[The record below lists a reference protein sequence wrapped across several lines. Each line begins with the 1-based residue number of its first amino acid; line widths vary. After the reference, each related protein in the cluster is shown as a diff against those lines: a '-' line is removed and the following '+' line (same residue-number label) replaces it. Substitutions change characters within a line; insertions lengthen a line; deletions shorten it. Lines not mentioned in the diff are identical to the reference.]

1 MFKASLFAAVALAC
15 ALPAQAQTVAL
26 TADAGWREFVIDDLS
41 AESGI
46 DPLSW
51 IADDGS
57 AIAFEFTLSGP
68 ALLKV
73 VDAGFSGD
81 RFQVFDNGV
90 ALGYT
95 SVGINNYVDGDT
107 PTVIDFNAAWSQTD
121 FSRGQF
127 LLGAGSHN
135 ITGLL
140 AVSALDAD
148 DQPFN
153 ATLGGVALMAVPLPG
168 AAWLMLSGSGLLA
181 AVARRRSA

>member
-1 MFKASLFAAVALAC
+1 MFKPRFFAAVALAF

-26 TADAGWREFVIDDLS
+26 AVDGSWSEFVVDDFS

-57 AIAFEFTLSGP
+57 AIAFDFTLSAP
-68 ALLKV
+68 AILKV

-81 RFQVFDNGV
+81 SFQVFDNGV

-107 PTVIDFNAAWSQTD
+107 PTVIDFDTAWSQTN
-121 FSRGQF
+121 FSRGLFQ
-127 LLGAGSHN
+127 LGAGSHH

-140 AVSALDAD
+140 AVSALDAEGL
-148 DQPFN
+148 PFN
-153 ATLGGVALMAVPLPG
+153 ATLGGVALTAVPLPAG
-168 AAWLMLSGSGLLA
+168 AWLMLSGSGLLA
-181 AVARRRSA
+181 AAARRRSA

>member
-1 MFKASLFAAVALAC
+1 MFKPRFFAAVALAF
-15 ALPAQAQTVAL
+15 ALPAQAQTVDLAV
-26 TADAGWREFVIDDLS
+26 DGSWSEFVVDDFS

-57 AIAFEFTLSGP
+57 AIAFEFTLSAP

-121 FSRGQF
+121 FSRGEF

-153 ATLGGVALMAVPLPG
+153 ATLGGVALTAVPLPG

-181 AVARRRSA
+181 AAARRRSA